1 MDRHVVSDRVTGTIS
16 VGSALAVVVAVSLLS
31 ACETQARDTT
41 KTASSMGTTIESL
54 SPATNTASALPKHF
68 RIDSEGRIEECR
80 VDADKVSCTTRLN
93 PIPDNVESATGEFT
107 GTLSGLTV
115 TGTLTTQETFHMTD
129 PSCRTVQRRSG
140 PATYEFSL
148 DGTVVMGEGLMQ
160 TDTVNTGKCPG
171 EGSYSG
177 RHWGGQGTGTWSPI
191 TDAAG
196 R

>member
-1 MDRHVVSDRVTGTIS
+1 MNGPIADTRQQLVAIS
-16 VGSALAVVVAVSLLS
+16 SALAAAVSLLA
-31 ACETQARDTT
+31 ACGTQSRDT
-41 KTASSMGTTIESL
+41 IQ
-54 SPATNTASALPKHF
+54 PAPGDSALPTHF

-80 VDADKVSCTTRLN
+80 VDAVKVSCTTRLN

-177 RHWGGQGTGTWSPI
+177 KHWGGQGTGTWSPI